1 LIGIHVH
8 YPAEP
13 CLADDVELSDE
24 EQAFLAARPGGREAC
39 VAYSHVHRSRPL
51 TLAYGLADSP
61 VGLAAWITDK
71 WWEWTDHDGEWDAAV
86 ARDDLLTALTL
97 YWVTGTID
105 SSLQVYREWGL
116 GVAPE
121 HLEDLYPATP
131 PGVEPRP
138 LPAGQRIEVPVGIA
152 VCNVR
157 YPRRFVER
165 AYADIRQWSELPK
178 RGHFPALEQPHALV
192 EDIRRFFRPLR

>member
-1 LIGIHVH
+1 MM
-8 YPAEP
+8 
-13 CLADDVELSDE
+13 LSSP
-24 EQAFLAARPGGREAC
+24 QSGGR
-39 VAYSHVHRSRPL
+39 HGRRQHP
-51 TLAYGLADSP
+51 
-61 VGLAAWITDK
+61 
-71 WWEWTDHDGEWDAAV
+71 
-86 ARDDLLTALTL
+86 TL

-165 AYADIRQWSELPK
+165 LRRYPSMERVAQARTLPRPGAATCAR
-178 RGHFPALEQPHALV
+178 RGHPKVLPAP
-192 EDIRRFFRPLR
+192 PLS

>member
-1 LIGIHVH
+1 MM
-8 YPAEP
+8 
-13 CLADDVELSDE
+13 LSSP
-24 EQAFLAARPGGREAC
+24 QSGGR
-39 VAYSHVHRSRPL
+39 HGRRQHP
-51 TLAYGLADSP
+51 
-61 VGLAAWITDK
+61 
-71 WWEWTDHDGEWDAAV
+71 
-86 ARDDLLTALTL
+86 TL

-178 RGHFPALEQPHALV
+178 RGTLPRPGAATCARRGHPKVLPAP
-192 EDIRRFFRPLR
+192 PLS